1 MFRNRDDQNLVLVS
15 SLADS
20 VTDTSITKVLRL
32 DAHLAQGILL
42 QVKYYHQSSNGGG
55 GRFSLGTTKPSYP
68 MGILRDTSLWP
79 NTSRSKTRSVEE
91 NIVTVQT
98 PVWIAVHHRME

>member
-20 VTDTSITKVLRL
+20 VTDTSITKVFMVGCTLGARYL
-32 DAHLAQGILL
+32 TPSEVLPP
-42 QVKYYHQSSNGGG
+42 VKQWGG